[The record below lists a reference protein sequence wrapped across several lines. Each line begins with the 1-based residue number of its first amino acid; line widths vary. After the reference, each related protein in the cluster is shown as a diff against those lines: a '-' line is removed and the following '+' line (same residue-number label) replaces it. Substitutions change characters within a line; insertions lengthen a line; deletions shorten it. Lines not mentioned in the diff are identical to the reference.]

1 MMVNELETNVRCS
14 SVNSEAANPHLINL
28 IGLYEDSRDTLFV
41 VFEENVHSLKQV
53 ILDSRALIHYPV
65 FASKN
70 QRFSTLTENQVLQ
83 YLIDVADGMEYLSNL
98 NVSNSLTL
106 GKFVNAKSYL
116 NFFTVLTSK
125 QEIDEFI
132 SFHFRLF
139 IRNCVPVMYLCVENT
154 LKLEGSG

>member
-83 YLIDVADGMEYLSNL
+83 YLIDVADGMEYLSDL
-98 NVSNSLTL
+98 NVSSSLTL

-116 NFFTVLTSK
+116 NRV
-125 QEIDEFI
+125 
-132 SFHFRLF
+132 RLPY
-139 IRNCVPVMYLCVENT
+139 IYLFSIILDCA
-154 LKLEGSG
+154 

>member
-1 MMVNELETNVRCS
+1 MDDDESKMMVTELETNVRCS

-70 QRFSTLTENQVLQ
+70 QRFSTLTEDQVLQ
-83 YLIDVADGMEYLSNL
+83 YLIEVADGMAYLSDL
-98 NVSNSLTL
+98 NVSSS
-106 GKFVNAKSYL
+106 V
-116 NFFTVLTSK
+116 
-125 QEIDEFI
+125 
-132 SFHFRLF
+132 
-139 IRNCVPVMYLCVENT
+139 
-154 LKLEGSG
+154 